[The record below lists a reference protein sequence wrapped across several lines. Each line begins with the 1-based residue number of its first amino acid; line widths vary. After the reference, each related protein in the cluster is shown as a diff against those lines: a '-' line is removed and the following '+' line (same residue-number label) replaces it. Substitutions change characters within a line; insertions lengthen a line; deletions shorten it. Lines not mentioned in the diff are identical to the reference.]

1 MTIKELLDVIPYNPT
16 ESLIF
21 VVDTYEFT
29 IDELYLEPLL
39 VEQDIIKHHMF
50 PLTPCPPKTKEGW
63 IVSISDKLC
72 STYETLKLNELH
84 LTHRR
89 AVVARSQKLL
99 KQLKNR

>member
-39 VEQDIIKHHMF
+39 VEQDIIKLRFEGKIQPLDEEDIIQIGIDGAVLDSNRDAIGLLFPNTSQYHMIF
-50 PLTPCPPKTKEGW
+50 IHVT
-63 IVSISDKLC
+63 V
-72 STYETLKLNELH
+72 
-84 LTHRR
+84 
-89 AVVARSQKLL
+89 
-99 KQLKNR
+99 